1 MVGAASLGWLRLSVV
16 IGVISQGFGGLYQDG
31 FAFADYLSTPK
42 AAASGPCHAKR
53 KGPSA
58 MTIFTPPPAPGEVE
72 AFIGQVV
79 TDLGA
84 AFSGV
89 LVNVGRKLGLYTAM
103 ADLGPCTSVA
113 LAEATGIRER
123 YVREWLANQAAG
135 GYVAYNGRT
144 QTYTLPPAQAM
155 VLALDQSPIFMA
167 AAFEVA
173 ASFWLDEDQIVEAFR
188 SGEGLGWHAHN
199 HRLFCGTESFF
210 RTGYRAN
217 LVSQWLP
224 ALDGVVERLRR
235 GAMVADIGC
244 GHGASTILM
253 AQAFPK
259 SGFIGQDYHQA
270 SIEAARKRA
279 AEQGVKGNLTFEV
292 KAATEFDGRDFD
304 LICFMDCLHDLGDP
318 VGALARCREGL
329 KPDGKVMLVEPYAG
343 DRLEENLNPI
353 GRMYYAASAMACTP
367 NSLSQ
372 DVGLALGAQAGEER
386 LRKVAREA
394 GFSNLRRAAQTPV
407 NLILELTP

>member
-1 MVGAASLGWLRLSVV
+1 MN
-16 IGVISQGFGGLYQDG
+16 Q
-31 FAFADYLSTPK
+31 
-42 AAASGPCHAKR
+42 
-53 KGPSA
+53 
-58 MTIFTPPPAPGEVE
+58 FTPPPAPGEVE

-79 TDLGA
+79 TDLSA

-89 LVNVGRKLGLYTAM
+89 LVNVGRKLGLYRAM
-103 ADLGPCTSVA
+103 ADLGACTSLA
-113 LAEATGIRER
+113 LAETTGIRER

-135 GYVAYNGRT
+135 GYVAYDPEKRT
-144 QTYTLPPAQAM
+144 YALPPAQAM
-155 VLALDQSPIFMA
+155 VLALDQSPVFMA
-167 AAFEVA
+167 SAFEVA
-173 ASFWLDEDQIVEAFR
+173 ASFWADEEQIVETFR

-210 RTGYRAN
+210 RTGYRAH

-224 ALDGVVERLRR
+224 ALDGIVERLER
-235 GAMVADIGC
+235 GARVADIGC

-259 SGFIGQDYHQA
+259 SSFIGLDYHDA
-270 SIEAARKRA
+270 SIATARKRA
-279 AEQGVKGNLTFEV
+279 AEQGVTGNIAFEV
-292 KAATEFDGRDFD
+292 KAATELDGRDFD

-318 VGALARCREGL
+318 VGALARCRQVI
-329 KPDGKVMLVEPYAG
+329 KADGKVLLVEPYAG

-353 GRMYYAASAMACTP
+353 GRMFYAASAMACTP

-372 DVGLALGAQAGEER
+372 QVGRGLGAQAGEAQ

-394 GFSNLRRAAQTPV
+394 GISNLRRAAQTPV

>member
-1 MVGAASLGWLRLSVV
+1 MTEFAS
-16 IGVISQGFGGLYQDG
+16 
-31 FAFADYLSTPK
+31 
-42 AAASGPCHAKR
+42 
-53 KGPSA
+53 
-58 MTIFTPPPAPGEVE
+58 PPAPAEVE
-72 AFIGQVV
+72 AFVGQVV
-79 TDLGA
+79 TDLSA

-89 LVNVGRKLGLYTAM
+89 LVNVGRKLGLYQAL
-103 ADLGPCTSVA
+103 ADLGECTSTA
-113 LAEATGIRER
+113 LADATGIRER

-135 GYVAYNGRT
+135 GYVAYDPEKRT
-144 QTYTLPPAQAM
+144 YALPPAQTM

-167 AAFEVA
+167 PAFEVA
-173 ASFWLDEDQIVEAFR
+173 ASFWLDEDQIVETFR
-188 SGEGLGWHAHN
+188 SGEGLSWHAHN
-199 HRLFCGTESFF
+199 HRMFCGTESFF
-210 RTGYRAN
+210 RTGYRAH
-217 LVSQWLP
+217 LVGEWLP
-224 ALDGVVERLRR
+224 ALDGVVARLQR
-235 GAMVADIGC
+235 GARVADIGC

-259 SGFIGQDYHQA
+259 STFLGLDYHDE
-270 SIEAARKRA
+270 SIATARKRA
-279 AEQGVKGNLTFEV
+279 AEQGVAGNVEFQV
-292 KAATEFDGRDFD
+292 AAATDFNGSGFD

-318 VGALARCREGL
+318 VGALTRCRKAL
-329 KPDGKVMLVEPYAG
+329 KSDGKVLLVEPYAG

-372 DVGLALGAQAGEER
+372 EVGLGLGAQAGEER

>member
-1 MVGAASLGWLRLSVV
+1 MK
-16 IGVISQGFGGLYQDG
+16 
-31 FAFADYLSTPK
+31 T
-42 AAASGPCHAKR
+42 AASGRALRTQRDKI
-53 KGPSA
+53 
-58 MTIFTPPPAPGEVE
+58 MTQITPPPARSDVE

-79 TDLGA
+79 TDLSA
-84 AFSGV
+84 AVSGV
-89 LVNVGRKLGLYTAM
+89 LVKVGRKLCFYQKM
-103 ADLGPCTSVA
+103 AELGACSSA
-113 LAEATGIRER
+113 SLAEATGIRER

-135 GYVAYNGRT
+135 GYVVYDSAKQIYA
-144 QTYTLPPAQAM
+144 LPPAQAL
-155 VLALDQSPIFMA
+155 VLAHEESPVFMA

-173 ASFWLDEDQIVEAFR
+173 ASFWLDEDKIVETFR

-210 RTGYRAN
+210 RNGYRAS
-217 LVSQWLP
+217 LTSEWLP
-224 ALDGVVERLRR
+224 ALDGVVERLQR
-235 GAMVADIGC
+235 GARVADIGC

-259 SGFIGQDYHQA
+259 SRFIGQDYHDA
-270 SIEAARKRA
+270 SIAIARRRA
-279 AEQGVKGNLTFEV
+279 AEQGVTDNIAFEV
-292 KAATEFDGRDFD
+292 KSATEFDGHDFD
-304 LICFMDCLHDLGDP
+304 LICFLDCLHDLGDP

-329 KPDGKVMLVEPYAG
+329 KADGKVLLVEPYAG

-372 DVGLALGAQAGEER
+372 EVGLGLGAQAGEER
-386 LRKVAREA
+386 LREVARQA